1 MDKIKI
7 KCKPVF
13 NFQSVEFDWDVSNEE
28 DLDLMFVWYKKC
40 LDKLIEIAPDQ
51 SNRGERDG
59 SKKSVD
65 REPLAT
71 EKQREIMRIHG
82 IKFTSSTTRSE
93 ATELINQSMNK
104 SR

>member
-1 MDKIKI
+1 MGIKV
-7 KCKPVF
+7 KAKPVF
-13 NFQSVEFDWDVSNEE
+13 NFQSVEFDWDVNSEK
-28 DLDLMFVWYKKC
+28 DLDEMFVWYKKC
-40 LDKLIEIAPDQ
+40 LDKLVEVAPDQ
-51 SNRGERDG
+51 ANRSERDS